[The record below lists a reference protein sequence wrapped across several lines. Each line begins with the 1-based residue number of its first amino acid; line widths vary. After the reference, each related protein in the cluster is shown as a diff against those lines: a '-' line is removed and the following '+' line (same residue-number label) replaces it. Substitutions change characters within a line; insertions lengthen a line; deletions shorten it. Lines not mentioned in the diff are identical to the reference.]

1 MSLCFMTNCTK
12 SKASVDIS
20 ENIILNATIA
30 NFEKQNNTNVMYLV
44 DENNNEY
51 IIYNWTKYIIEG
63 TQIRTGNTIQI
74 VYSGEITDDG
84 LPELHDVI
92 SISSIEE

>member
-1 MSLCFMTNCTK
+1 MTNCTK